1 MFFRWKTMYK
11 NFISK
16 IGYASLTRLMLLS
29 KCSNLID
36 IMKIYTVMNACDIL
50 KGLQNSAVYDD
61 L

>member
-1 MFFRWKTMYK
+1 MYK